1 MDEAAGPRGAAAGS
15 EAGEASAGAVSPE
28 SSPSATVP
36 LGIASF
42 FEQDPDDR
50 PALLLLR
57 GEPEGAGRAAVALAE
72 SLARSGHRIVLCD
85 LSLSSPE
92 LHRIL
97 DVPNDEGMTDLF
109 EFGASLRRVTIRVR
123 DGSLF
128 FAPAGVG
135 VSDPERIAGHPRWN
149 RLLEGAAEAGATLL
163 LYVPASLP
171 GVDRIARRVPAAAVI
186 GTDADAEA
194 AAESL
199 PDGCPLLDLIPV
211 SRAETTWPAS
221 GGGVAAGAEP
231 REEFEAEAGARD
243 EADTDPRHGAADGD
257 AFDEALANFRPF
269 DDEGPRTEPEAP
281 QDAGDVAATAAVTDG
296 VTDAAAPPP
305 VELRSPV
312 PAVGASAAVTSPAG
326 SAPDTPH
333 GTGGESARGGTMHGT
348 AGDTMRGPSGGALHR
363 PAGDAP
369 ATPSG
374 ADGTPV
380 DADAAPAAV
389 AHAVA
394 TEDGGGDVDRGLPP
408 ARVGVWIALGVAVVL
423 LLLAL
428 IFLRPPA
435 NAEPAAPGAETAS
448 PEEPA
453 VVEGAIPA
461 APAHGEIVPLAYTV
475 AIEAHPDL
483 GTARNRLERLRG
495 AEEGMPFLITPFPLE
510 DGDVVYRVMAG
521 PYGDSAEAVVVR
533 DVLYADGRKATASAW
548 DVRPAAFGFLLDE
561 RETMEGA
568 RARAEEL
575 TEAGIPAYTV
585 SIAPDGAARIYAG
598 VFSLREQA
606 SVLAGRLSELGLDP
620 PLVRISGWVPTP

>member
-1 MDEAAGPRGAAAGS
+1 MTGTDEVAGPRGAAAGS

-28 SSPSATVP
+28 SSLFATVP

-42 FEQDPDDR
+42 FQQDPVDR

-57 GEPEGAGRAAVALAE
+57 GEPEGAGQAAVALAR

-92 LHRIL
+92 LHRVL
-97 DVPNDEGMTDLF
+97 GVPNDEGMTDLF
-109 EFGASLRRVTIRVR
+109 EFGASLRRVTTRVR

-171 GVDRIARRVPAAAVI
+171 GVERIARRVSAAAVI

-194 AAESL
+194 AAETL
-199 PDGCPLLDLIPV
+199 PDGCSLLDLIPV
-211 SRAETTWPAS
+211 SRVGDARFGSRGSVGT
-221 GGGVAAGAEP
+221 GAAP
-231 REEFEAEAGARD
+231 REEVEAEAGPRD
-243 EADTDPRHGAADGD
+243 EPDTEPRHDPADRHTDPDPIAEALARPGAIAGAPEAHEPVREVGAGTDGD

-269 DDEGPRTEPEAP
+269 DDDGPATRREAP
-281 QDAGDVAATAAVTDG
+281 DA
-296 VTDAAAPPP
+296 
-305 VELRSPV
+305 
-312 PAVGASAAVTSPAG
+312 
-326 SAPDTPH
+326 
-333 GTGGESARGGTMHGT
+333 
-348 AGDTMRGPSGGALHR
+348 
-363 PAGDAP
+363 AGDAP
-369 ATPSG
+369 R
-374 ADGTPV
+374 
-380 DADAAPAAV
+380 DADDPMGTAPVTDPAGPPPAGAPSPVPGEDAAHTAA
-389 AHAVA
+389 AA
-394 TEDGGGDVDRGLPP
+394 DRGDDADRGLPP
-408 ARVGVWIALGVAVVL
+408 ARVGLWIALGVAVVL

-428 IFLRPPA
+428 TFLRPPA

-461 APAHGEIVPLAYTV
+461 APAQGEIVPLAFTV

-483 GTARNRLERLRG
+483 PTARNRLERLRG
-495 AEEGMPFLITPFPLE
+495 AEEGMPFLITPFPLD

-521 PYGDSAEAVVVR
+521 PYGDSAEAVFVR
-533 DVLYADGRKATASAW
+533 DVLFADGRKATRSAW

-561 RETMEGA
+561 RETMVAA